1 MTLVPIVYRS
11 TDPGAPV
18 LNGQAG
24 SLLALLNAILVTG
37 YGDGASSKPGAGW
50 TRPYASSSVQVFRN
64 SATSGSGTYLRV
76 RDDAS
81 AATLNTGCVAQ
92 ALGYSSMSDIDTGAD
107 QTPSAALQARGSFIA
122 KAPTATAAARSWMVI
137 ATEIGFYLF
146 TAWSNFN
153 NGLGAYYYGDIDTVV
168 SGDVFPFVMFGSNDM
183 TSFSGAWNTDAC
195 SLFFASPLGAA
206 VDGVARRDQ
215 SYVPGGFVMR
225 SYSGGQNA
233 PGRVTTTGIDPP
245 AGAASN
251 NRSYGSGSYPVGPDR
266 AHGGYNYMRAAVREA
281 PFTLRG
287 HLPGVLVPLHA
298 RPHAEGSLVPFIDGI
313 GLGQWLA
320 VNYNVVEP
328 DVADRNG
335 QVLFRLDAPW
345 R

>member
-1 MTLVPIVYRS
+1 MTLVPVVYRS

-64 SATSGSGTYLRV
+64 SATTGSGTYLRV
-76 RDDAS
+76 CDDAS
-81 AATLNTGCVAQ
+81 AATLSTGCLAQ
-92 ALGYSSMSDIDTGAD
+92 VFAYSSMSDIDTGVD

-122 KAPTATAAARSWMVI
+122 KAPTTAADARKWMAV

-146 TAWSNFN
+146 TAWSNFGN
-153 NGLGAYYYGDIDTVV
+153 APGAYYYGDIDTVV
-168 SGDVFPFVMFGSNDM
+168 SGDLFPFVMFGSNDL
-183 TSFSGAWNTDAC
+183 TFWTPAWNADVC
-195 SLFFASPLGAA
+195 SLFFASTLSIA
-206 VDGVARRDQ
+206 VDGVSQRDN
-215 SYVPGGFVMR
+215 SYIPGGFVVR
-225 SYSGGQNA
+225 SYSDGQNS
-233 PGRVTTTGIDPP
+233 PGRVATTGIDPP
-245 AGAASN
+245 TSGQSR
-251 NRSYGSGSYPVGPDR
+251 RSYGSGAYPIGPDR
-266 AHGGYNYMRAAVREA
+266 AHGGYNYIRAAVREA
-281 PFTLRG
+281 PFALRG
-287 HLPGVLVPLHA
+287 HLPGLLVPLHA
-298 RPHAEGSLVPFIDGI
+298 RPHAEGSVVPFIEGI

-328 DVADRNG
+328 DIADRNG

>member
-1 MTLVPIVYRS
+1 MTLVPVVYRS
-11 TDPGAPV
+11 SDPGAPV

-64 SATSGSGTYLRV
+64 SATTGSGTYLRV

-92 ALGYSSMSDIDTGAD
+92 LLAYSSMSDIDNGAD
-107 QTPSAALQARGSFIA
+107 QTPSAVLQARGSFIA
-122 KAPTATAAARSWMVI
+122 KAPTTAPDARSWMAI

-146 TAWSNFN
+146 TAWSNFG
-153 NGLGAYYYGDIDTVV
+153 NGLGPYYFGDLDTAV
-168 SGDVFPFVMFGSNDM
+168 SGDVFPFAMFGSNDL
-183 TSFSGAWNTDAC
+183 TFYTPAWNADVC
-195 SLFFASPLGAA
+195 SLFFASTLGTA
-206 VDGVARRDQ
+206 VDGVTGRDR

-233 PGRVTTTGIDPP
+233 PGRIATTGIDPP
-245 AGAASN
+245 AGVSN
-251 NRSYGSGSYPVGPDR
+251 NRSYGSGAYPVGPDR
-266 AHGGYNYMRAAVREA
+266 SHGGYNYTRAAVREA
-281 PFTLRG
+281 AFALRG

-298 RPHAEGSLVPFIDGI
+298 RPHAEGSVVPFIEGI
-313 GLGQWLA
+313 GLGQWLV

>member
-1 MTLVPIVYRS
+1 MTLIPIVYRS
-11 TDPGAPV
+11 TDPGAPI

-24 SLLALLNAILVTG
+24 SLLAVLNAILVTG
-37 YGDGASSKPGAGW
+37 YGDGASAKLGAGW

-64 SATSGSGTYLRV
+64 SATTGSGTYLRV

-81 AATLNTGCVAQ
+81 AATLNTGCLAQ
-92 ALGYSSMSDIDTGAD
+92 VFAYSSMSDIDTGAD

-122 KAPTATAAARSWMVI
+122 KAPTTTADARSWIAI

-146 TAWSNFN
+146 TAWSNFG
-153 NGLGAYYYGDIDTVV
+153 NGLGPYYYGDIDTTV
-168 SGDVFPFVMFGSNDM
+168 SGDVFPFVMFGSNDL
-183 TSFSGAWNTDAC
+183 TFYTPAWNADVC
-195 SLFFASPLGAA
+195 SLFFASPLGVA
-206 VDGVARRDQ
+206 VEGVSSRDN
-215 SYVPGGFVMR
+215 SYVPGGFVVR
-225 SYSGGQNA
+225 RYSGGQNA
-233 PGRVTTTGIDPP
+233 PGRVATTGIDPP
-245 AGAASN
+245 AGGQN
-251 NRSYGSGSYPVGPDR
+251 RRSYGSGAYPVGPDR

-281 PFTLRG
+281 PFALRG
-287 HLPGVLVPLHA
+287 HLPGILVPLHA
-298 RPHAEGSLVPFIDGI
+298 RPHAEGSVVPFIEGI

>member
-1 MTLVPIVYRS
+1 VTLVPIVYRS
-11 TDPGAPV
+11 TDPGAPI

-64 SATSGSGTYLRV
+64 SAATGSGTYLRV

-92 ALGYSSMSDIDTGAD
+92 VLAYSSMSDIDTGAD

-122 KAPTATAAARSWMVI
+122 KAPTTAPDARSWMAI

-146 TAWSNFN
+146 TAWSNFG
-153 NGLGAYYYGDIDTVV
+153 NGLGPYYFGDLDTAV
-168 SGDVFPFVMFGSNDM
+168 SGDVFPFVMFGSNDL
-183 TSFSGAWNTDAC
+183 TFYTPAWNADVC
-195 SLFFASPLGAA
+195 SLFFASTLGMA
-206 VDGVARRDQ
+206 VDGVTGRDR

-225 SYSGGQNA
+225 SYSSGQNA
-233 PGRVTTTGIDPP
+233 PGRIATTGIDPP
-245 AGAASN
+245 AGVSN
-251 NRSYGSGSYPVGPDR
+251 NRSYGSGAYPVGPDR
-266 AHGGYNYMRAAVREA
+266 SHGGYNYIRAAVREA
-281 PFTLRG
+281 AFALRG

-298 RPHAEGSLVPFIDGI
+298 RPHAEGSMVPFIEGI
-313 GLGQWLA
+313 GVGQWLV

>member
-64 SATSGSGTYLRV
+64 SATTGSGTYLRV

-81 AATLNTGCVAQ
+81 AATLSTGCVAQ
-92 ALGYSSMSDIDTGAD
+92 VLAYSSMTDIDTGAD

-122 KAPTATAAARSWMVI
+122 KAPTATAAARSWMAI

-195 SLFFASPLGAA
+195 SLFFASALGVA
-206 VDGVARRDQ
+206 VDGVTKRDG

-225 SYSGGQNA
+225 SYIGGQNA
-233 PGRVTTTGIDPP
+233 PGRVATTGIDPA
-245 AGAASN
+245 AGNSN

-266 AHGGYNYMRAAVREA
+266 AHGGTTTCALRYAKRRSPCAVTCLVSWSRCTRARMPKAAWCRS
-281 PFTLRG
+281 LR
-287 HLPGVLVPLHA
+287 VSA
-298 RPHAEGSLVPFIDGI
+298 
-313 GLGQWLA
+313 W
-320 VNYNVVEP
+320 VN
-328 DVADRNG
+328 G
-335 QVLFRLDAPW
+335 WQSTTTW
-345 R
+345 